1 MIRKLILGTL
11 AGLAYIGAAF
21 AQTVPT
27 PAPYSGA
34 EQLRCTTAAGS
45 ACNMLMNH
53 VRNTLGYLLV
63 STGTTVNSTPTWYQ
77 ASVVATGAITT
88 WGITLPNPAPDGM
101 IFSISNSTA
110 SAFTTNTTVTAA
122 STPQTHTLA
131 VAYASQTLAAN
142 GGRAIWQYVATSTTA
157 GTWYRIQ

>member
-11 AGLAYIGAAF
+11 AGLAYIGA
-21 AQTVPT
+21 
-27 PAPYSGA
+27 
-34 EQLRCTTAAGS
+34 
-45 ACNMLMNH
+45 
-53 VRNTLGYLLV
+53 
-63 STGTTVNSTPTWYQ
+63 
-77 ASVVATGAITT
+77 
-88 WGITLPNPAPDGM
+88 
-101 IFSISNSTA
+101 
-110 SAFTTNTTVTAA
+110 AFTTNTTVTAA